1 MTRDGVTREGY
12 SSRNHASRNHALM
25 KRLLLPICLAL
36 LAAAPAHAQ
45 YAGAFARFGFG
56 ARAISMGGA
65 LTADVFGDASPYHNP
80 ALAPDVAQQALDASA
95 AVMTFDR
102 QLQHLQFVAPLR
114 PRAGVAGGVVHGAVT
129 DIDGRDASG
138 YHTEDYRTDEYAFF
152 VAFGARFSSRLAGGV
167 GLRLYRAD
175 YFEGVRAP
183 TSLGL
188 SLGFTLRPS
197 DNLAFAFAA
206 DDLLARYAW
215 DTSELLGES
224 AQSVTDRFPT
234 RLRAG
239 AAYRVFGGRG
249 ALTAEVEAQVETAE
263 FREVTGIGT
272 TAGVPTVEVTET
284 ELRLSTV
291 LARVGGELW
300 LADPFAVRFGYD
312 RLGAGD
318 VGEAMPSGGF
328 ALKQRFGDLDAR
340 LDYAAVLEPYAAG
353 TMHVVT
359 LHLGL

>member
-1 MTRDGVTREGY
+1 MPRL
-12 SSRNHASRNHALM
+12 ASL
-25 KRLLLPICLAL
+25 LAL
-36 LAAAPAHAQ
+36 VAAALIAAAPAHAQ

-80 ALAPDVAQQALDASA
+80 ALAPDVAEQALDASA

-114 PRAGVAGGVVHGAVT
+114 PRAGVAGGVVHAGVSE
-129 DIDGRDASG
+129 IDGRDASG

-152 VAFGARFSSRLAGGV
+152 VAFGTRFSSKLSGGV
-167 GLRLYRAD
+167 GLRLYRAN
-175 YFEGVRAP
+175 YFDGVRAP

-188 SLGFTLRPS
+188 SVGFTLRPS
-197 DNLAFAFAA
+197 ETLAFALAA

-215 DTSELLGES
+215 DTSELLGEG
-224 AQSVTDRFPT
+224 ARSVTDRFPA

-249 ALTAEVEAQVETAE
+249 AIVAEVETQVETAE
-263 FREVTGIGT
+263 VRDARGVGT
-272 TAGVPTVEVTET
+272 SVGFPTVEVTET
-284 ELRLSTV
+284 DLRLSTV
-291 LARVGGELW
+291 IARVGGEVW

-318 VGEAMPSGGF
+318 FGEAMPSAGF

-353 TMHVVT
+353 AMHVVT